1 MSGTR
6 RAGSHAR
13 ASRARITPAAN
24 DVRPLRASILRWYRK
39 HRRDLPWRRT
49 RDPYAI
55 WLSEIMLQQTR
66 VETVIPYYER
76 FLARFSTL
84 DSLADAREADVLALW
99 SGLGYYGRAR
109 SLKAAA
115 DLVVREHAGRLPADL
130 DALRALP
137 GVGPYTA
144 AAIASVAFG
153 RPEAAVDGNVIRV
166 LARIGGWSGR
176 RDEPVLRRR
185 VESLASSLARG
196 PSPGDWT
203 QSLMEL
209 GALVCSPT
217 APRCDRCPAASRCVA
232 NRSGN
237 PTRFP
242 SPARKTPTSATERR
256 VVIVAR
262 RGEKVLL
269 TETEAGWNLP
279 SASVPTSAG
288 NSRAAAASVA
298 RALFTNAHV
307 SGPRGEFRHRTYSED
322 LRFEIW
328 EADPGRARAPKGS
341 EWVDPERLRDRP
353 HRAPTLKA
361 LKALRLL

>member
-6 RAGSHAR
+6 RNDAR
-13 ASRARITPAAN
+13 ARTASTVDA
-24 DVRPLRASILRWYRK
+24 RPLRASILRWYRK

-76 FLARFSTL
+76 FLARLPTI
-84 DSLADAREADVLALW
+84 DSLAGAREADVLALW
-99 SGLGYYGRAR
+99 SGLGYYSRAR

-115 DLVVREHAGRLPADL
+115 DLVVREHAGRLPADP
-130 DALRALP
+130 ASLRELP

-153 RPEAAVDGNVIRV
+153 RAEAAVDGNVIRV

-176 RDEPVLRRR
+176 RDEPALRRR
-185 VESLASSLARG
+185 VESLASELARG

-203 QSLMEL
+203 QALMEL

-217 APRCDRCPAASRCVA
+217 APGCDRCPAASRCAA

-237 PTRFP
+237 PARFP

-256 VVIVAR
+256 VILVAR
-262 RGEKVLL
+262 RGKKVLL

-279 SASVPTSAG
+279 TASVPARTGS
-288 NSRAAAASVA
+288 SRAAATSVA
-298 RALFTNAHV
+298 RSLFTSAQV

-322 LRFEIW
+322 LRFEVW
-328 EADPGRARAPKGS
+328 EARPGRARTPKGS
-341 EWVDPERLRDRP
+341 EWVDPGRLRDRP
-353 HRAPTLKA
+353 LRAPTMKA
-361 LKALRLL
+361 LKNLQLL